1 MQVEVM
7 NSVKNVRERMAA
19 GTPVFGT
26 FMANVKDSAL
36 VVAMAHC
43 GLDFVILDIEHGM
56 FDGED
61 VTRIISEA
69 KRAEVCAVV
78 RVPPNDPA
86 LFAQVLDAG
95 AEGILAPQVRTMEQV
110 NEIVRLTK
118 YPTNGYARCSFHDAA
133 RQF

>member
-7 NSVKNVRERMAA
+7 NSIKNVRERMAA